1 MANGIPKTTAG
12 DATGEWQRKLLEQ
25 RTPLDPAD
33 PYNRVDPPRATVG
46 GKKRSLDD
54 MRRLSEV
61 IKRAAPGAPSREA
74 AVGEVD
80 KNPARTPVGAVF
92 QYIVRRSL
100 SLLRTCRDLMS

>member
-25 RTPLDPAD
+25 RKPLDPAD

-54 MRRLSEV
+54 MRRLSEAM
-61 IKRAAPGAPSREA
+61 KKAAPWAPSPEA
-74 AVGEVD
+74 SAGEVD
-80 KNPARTPVGAVF
+80 KKS
-92 QYIVRRSL
+92 RSDP
-100 SLLRTCRDLMS
+100 S